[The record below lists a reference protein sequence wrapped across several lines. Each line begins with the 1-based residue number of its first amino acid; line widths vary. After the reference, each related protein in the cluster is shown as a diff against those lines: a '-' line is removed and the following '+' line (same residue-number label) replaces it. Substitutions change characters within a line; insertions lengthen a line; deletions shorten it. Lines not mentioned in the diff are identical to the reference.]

1 MREKTLSRFRQSTE
15 GRQAITM
22 ASMKVK
28 TSISISKTV
37 LAEVDRLAGT
47 EKSRSAFVEAVL
59 RSYLL
64 ESNKA
69 ALHARDLARINRA
82 ANQLNLEAEDV
93 LEYQSSQRRK
103 PESPVFRRG

>member
-1 MREKTLSRFRQSTE
+1 
-15 GRQAITM
+15 M

-28 TSISISKTV
+28 TSISISKSV
-37 LAEVDRLAGT
+37 LAEVDRLVGT

-64 ESNKA
+64 ESNRT
-69 ALHARDLARINRA
+69 ALHARDLARIKRA

-93 LEYQSSQRRK
+93 LEYQETQSGQRRK
-103 PESPVFRRG
+103 RESPVLRGG

>member
-1 MREKTLSRFRQSTE
+1 
-15 GRQAITM
+15 M

-28 TSISISKTV
+28 TSISISKSV
-37 LAEVDRLAGT
+37 LAEVDRFVGT

-64 ESNKA
+64 ESNRT
-69 ALHARDLARINRA
+69 ALHARDLERINRA

-93 LEYQSSQRRK
+93 LEYQETQSGQRRK
-103 PESPVFRRG
+103 RESPVLRGG

>member
-15 GRQAITM
+15 GRQTITM

-28 TSISISKTV
+28 TSISISKSV

-64 ESNKA
+64 ESNKV
-69 ALHARDLARINRA
+69 ALHARDLVRINRA
-82 ANQLNLEAEDV
+82 AYQLNLEADDV
-93 LEYQSSQRRK
+93 LEYQAADGRHK
-103 PESPVFRRG
+103 SPR